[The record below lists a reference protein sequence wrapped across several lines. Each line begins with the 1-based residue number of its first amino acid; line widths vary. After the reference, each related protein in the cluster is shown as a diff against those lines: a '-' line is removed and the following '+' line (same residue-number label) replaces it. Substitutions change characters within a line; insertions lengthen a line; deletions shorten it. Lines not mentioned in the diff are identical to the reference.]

1 MRLLKQSTSNARP
14 NRYLVV
20 LVFATIV
27 LSFVA
32 GYFLGNWS
40 GYRHALESAR
50 TIAEEYYSAGL
61 HARGDTDIPVSPDP
75 WNSRHTSG
83 QHEARGPG
91 NSPAGDPVAPDRAEP
106 VASDGPGSFRHV
118 AERVLPT
125 VVEVNTVEVI
135 RQQLPRFRSPFDW
148 FFDPWSRPELEER
161 EFRRPGLG
169 SGVIVRQNGRD
180 AYILTNHHV
189 VDGAD
194 EIQVRLYDEREFGA
208 EIVGSDQ
215 RMDLALLRVTT
226 RQSLPIAELGDSS
239 QLHVGDWVL
248 AIGNPYGFESTVT
261 AGIVSALGRR
271 PDPRSPIPDYTDYIQ
286 TDAAI
291 NPGNSGGALVSAGGE
306 VVGINT
312 WIASAGGGSVGLGF
326 AIPINQA
333 MRAIDNF
340 LEEGEIVYGWLG
352 VSLTDAG
359 SEVGSRILDQL
370 GIEESRGALV
380 LNVYRNSPAAR
391 AGLRPGTLITAVD
404 GARVSNASEASRRV
418 GDLAPGTRARFGV
431 IFDGAEREI
440 SVDIARREAGSA
452 APAASGLWPGFVASD
467 IDDDLRERHA
477 LAADRTG
484 VVVTSVVTG
493 SDADSAGI
501 RAGDVIEAVS
511 GTPIAGLAEFYR
523 LVGAADSEIAF
534 TIRRGAARI
543 TVGFDGLG

>member
-1 MRLLKQSTSNARP
+1 MRILN
-14 NRYLVV
+14 NRYIVALVV
-20 LVFATIV
+20 ASIV

-32 GYFLGNWS
+32 GYFLGNS
-40 GYRHALESAR
+40 IAYRDALEFTR
-50 TIAEEYYSAGL
+50 GIAAESYHAGFD
-61 HARGDTDIPVSPDP
+61 ARGDVDSPVPSDR
-75 WNSRHTSG
+75 WGHLYASG
-83 QHEARGPG
+83 QQESRAPG
-91 NSPAGDPVAPDRAEP
+91 NSPVGDPAGSNGVGVATTA
-106 VASDGPGSFRHV
+106 GPGSFRNV
-118 AERVLPT
+118 AARVLPT

-169 SGVIVRQNGRD
+169 SGVIVRQNGGE

-189 VDGAD
+189 VNGSD
-194 EIQVRLYDEREFGA
+194 EIQVRLYDEREFSA
-208 EIVGSDQ
+208 EIVGSDE
-215 RMDLALLRVTT
+215 RMDLALLRVST
-226 RQSLPIAELGDSS
+226 RQSLPIADLGDSS

-248 AIGNPYGFESTVT
+248 AIGNPFGFESTVT

-291 NPGNSGGALVSAGGE
+291 NPGNSGGALVSSSGE

-340 LEEGEIVYGWLG
+340 LEEGEVIYGWLG
-352 VSLTDAG
+352 VSLTDSG
-359 SEVGSRILDQL
+359 SEVGSRILEQL
-370 GIEESRGALV
+370 GIEETRGALV
-380 LNVYRNSPAAR
+380 LNVYRDSPAAR
-391 AGLRPGTLITAVD
+391 SGLRPGTLITAI
-404 GARVSNASEASRRV
+404 GGNRVGSASEASRRV
-418 GDLAPGTRARFGV
+418 GDLAPGTRARFNI
-431 IFDGAEREI
+431 IFDGAERELT
-440 SVDIARREAGSA
+440 VDIARREAGTA
-452 APAASGLWPGFVASD
+452 MPAASDLWPGFIVTD

-501 RAGDVIEAVS
+501 RAGDVIEAVNGS
-511 GTPIAGLAEFYR
+511 PTASIAEFYR
-523 LVGAADSEIAF
+523 LVGATDSEVAF

-543 TVGFDGLG
+543 TVGFDGLE

>member
-1 MRLLKQSTSNARP
+1 MRILN
-14 NRYLVV
+14 NRYIVALVV
-20 LVFATIV
+20 ASIV

-32 GYFLGNWS
+32 GYFLGNS
-40 GYRHALESAR
+40 IAYRDALEFTR
-50 TIAEEYYSAGL
+50 GIAAESYHAGFD
-61 HARGDTDIPVSPDP
+61 ARGDVDSPVPSDR
-75 WNSRHTSG
+75 WGHLYASG
-83 QHEARGPG
+83 QQESRAPG
-91 NSPAGDPVAPDRAEP
+91 NSPVGDPAGSNGVGVATTA
-106 VASDGPGSFRHV
+106 GPGSFRNV
-118 AERVLPT
+118 AARVLPT

-169 SGVIVRQNGRD
+169 SGVIVRQNGGE

-189 VDGAD
+189 VNGSD
-194 EIQVRLYDEREFGA
+194 EIQVRLYDEREFSA
-208 EIVGSDQ
+208 EIVGSDE
-215 RMDLALLRVTT
+215 RMDLALLRVST
-226 RQSLPIAELGDSS
+226 RQSLPIADLGDSS

-248 AIGNPYGFESTVT
+248 AIGNPFGFESTVT

-291 NPGNSGGALVSAGGE
+291 NPGNSGGALVSSSGE

-340 LEEGEIVYGWLG
+340 LEEGEVIYGWLG
-352 VSLTDAG
+352 VSLTDSG
-359 SEVGSRILDQL
+359 SEVGSRILEQL
-370 GIEESRGALV
+370 GIEETRGALV
-380 LNVYRNSPAAR
+380 LNVYRDSPAAR
-391 AGLRPGTLITAVD
+391 SGLRPGTLITAI
-404 GARVSNASEASRRV
+404 GGNRVGSASEASRRV
-418 GDLAPGTRARFGV
+418 GDLAPGTRARFNI
-431 IFDGAEREI
+431 IFDGAERELT
-440 SVDIARREAGSA
+440 VDIARREAGDA
-452 APAASGLWPGFVASD
+452 MPAASDLWPGFIVTD

-501 RAGDVIEAVS
+501 RAGDVIEAVDAS
-511 GTPIAGLAEFYR
+511 PIARIDEFYR
-523 LVGAADSEIAF
+523 LVGAADSQIAF

-543 TVGFDGLG
+543 TVGFDGLA

>member
-1 MRLLKQSTSNARP
+1 MLLQN
-14 NRYLVV
+14 NRY
-20 LVFATIV
+20 IV
-27 LSFVA
+27 ALAVAAIILSFVA
-32 GYFLGNWS
+32 GFFLGTS
-40 GYRHALESAR
+40 STYRYALEFTR
-50 TIAEEYYSAGL
+50 GIAAENVHAGFDAGASNPWGHL
-61 HARGDTDIPVSPDP
+61 HA
-75 WNSRHTSG
+75 SG
-83 QHEARGPG
+83 QQESRAPG
-91 NSPAGDPVAPDRAEP
+91 ISPVGDPAGSNG
-106 VASDGPGSFRHV
+106 ASLLAADGPGTFRYV
-118 AERVLPT
+118 AERILPT

-189 VDGAD
+189 INGAD
-194 EIQVRLYDEREFGA
+194 EIQVRLYDEREFSA
-208 EIVGSDQ
+208 EIVGSDA
-215 RMDLALLRVTT
+215 RMDLALLRVST
-226 RQSLPIAELGDSS
+226 RQNLPIADLGDSS

-291 NPGNSGGALVSAGGE
+291 NPGNSGGALVSSNGQ

-340 LEEGEIVYGWLG
+340 LEEGEVIYGWLG
-352 VSLTDAG
+352 VSLTDTAG
-359 SEVGSRILDQL
+359 EVGARILEQL
-370 GIEESRGALV
+370 GVEESRGALV
-380 LNVYRNSPAAR
+380 LNVYRDSPAAR
-391 AGLRPGTLITAVD
+391 AGMRPGTLITAID
-404 GARVSNASEASRRV
+404 GARVNSASEATRRV
-418 GDLAPGTRARFGV
+418 GDLAPGSRARFRV

-440 SVDIARREAGSA
+440 TVDIARREAGDA
-452 APAASGLWPGFVASD
+452 MPAASDLWPGFLASD

-484 VVVTSVVTG
+484 VVVISVVTG

-501 RAGDVIEAVS
+501 RAGDVVEAVN
-511 GTPIAGLAEFYR
+511 GTSVASLAEFYR
-523 LVGAADSEIAF
+523 RVGAADSEIVF

-543 TVGFDGLG
+543 TVGFDGLT